1 MNKITYNNKIQE
13 LTRIFIMNK
22 MAVNSMTFKANRNI
36 LLKIKD

>member
-13 LTRIFIMNK
+13 LIRIFIMNK
-22 MAVNSMTFKANRNI
+22 MAVNSMKFKANRNI